1 MEKPQIISEI
11 EKRVLRK
18 KNDYTLWTIG
28 ITDTPKSRKDQHRD
42 NGKDVSEWADWSIHS
57 ESDAREIEEHFL
69 DKGMMGDTEGG
80 SVKYVYIF

>member
-11 EKRVLRK
+11 KKRVLRK

-57 ESDAREIEEHFL
+57 ESDAREIEEYFL
-69 DKGMMGDTEGG
+69 DQGMMGDTEGG

>member
-28 ITDTPKSRKDQHRD
+28 ITDTPKSRKDQHID

-69 DKGMMGDTEGG
+69 DKGMRGDTEGG